1 MKFLSIRT
9 MHSCEPER
17 RGSHHWTYCDFPFLI
32 VIVDCLS
39 LISIFKLCCPFMV
52 TALTGIR
59 LLPCPEV
66 VGLPIKN
73 KRYQRGHATPCWLLF
88 QIDPQNSWHNVHAFN
103 TLIFVNST
111 WKWLE
116 NTRLYCRSR
125 AHTTHSRNI
134 QSPYL
139 PLPFVLVMDLW
150 MHCLLENFCTLIAND
165 PKRPRAEGL
174 LLHINRFLD
183 NPNKKGSLFLFLMGG
198 LSVLLN

>member
-1 MKFLSIRT
+1 MFALWIFLSRQILNYQWLMKFLNIRT

-32 VIVDCLS
+32 VTVDCLS

-73 KRYQRGHATPCWLLF
+73 NLDSPLANSFQLIGKRYQRGHATPCWLLF

-111 WKWLE
+111 LKWL
-116 NTRLYCRSR
+116 
-125 AHTTHSRNI
+125 
-134 QSPYL
+134 
-139 PLPFVLVMDLW
+139 
-150 MHCLLENFCTLIAND
+150 
-165 PKRPRAEGL
+165 
-174 LLHINRFLD
+174 
-183 NPNKKGSLFLFLMGG
+183 
-198 LSVLLN
+198 